1 MKKIIGLFLV
11 FFSVNCFAEWIFVSS
26 TTDDTI
32 RIYVDFSTKK
42 KVGGY
47 IRVWSLMDKNKTGE
61 KVRSYKVLEEF
72 DCSLDRNR
80 VIQMSSYSEP
90 MGNGNVINSLGGD
103 NPWNY
108 ITPGSVEAGKFRRV
122 CN

>member
-1 MKKIIGLFLV
+1 MKKVIGLFLIL
-11 FFSVNCFAEWIFVSS
+11 FSVNSFANWTFVSS
-26 TTDDTI
+26 TADNTLSV
-32 RIYVDFSTKK
+32 YVDFSTKK

-47 IRVWSLMDKNKTGE
+47 IRVWSLMDKNKTSE
-61 KVRSYKVLEEF
+61 KVRSFIVLEEF

-90 MGNGNVINSLGGD
+90 MGKGNVINSLGGN

-108 ITPGSVEAGKFRRV
+108 ITPGSVEARKFRMV

>member
-1 MKKIIGLFLV
+1 MKKIIGLFLM

-26 TTDDTI
+26 STDDTI
-32 RIYVDFSTKK
+32 KIYIDFSTKK
-42 KVGGY
+42 KVGRY

-61 KVRSYKVLEEF
+61 KIRSYKVLEEF
-72 DCSLDRNR
+72 DCSLDRIR

-90 MGNGNVINSLGGD
+90 MGSGNVIDSLGG
-103 NPWNY
+103 NNAWNY
-108 ITPGSVEAGKFRRV
+108 ITPGTVEAGKFRRV